1 MKNMSEELAIK
12 VIEAINDRD
21 RELIEPLTT
30 EDIQLRLP
38 IGEVYYGRAGI
49 RGFFDQL
56 EKMLPDLTLAARKV
70 YTCEHFAIVEYEAA
84 GHSPKLAP
92 KEESMGVLIL
102 ELDGNGRK
110 KVARAQL
117 YLDTAHWQTLTGG

>member
-1 MKNMSEELAIK
+1 MAKKKKGELVLAGADYDSLLARISSLLEQGRRATVRTVNAILS
-12 VIEAINDRD
+12 A
-21 RELIEPLTT
+21 TYW
-30 EDIQLRLP
+30 
-38 IGEVYYGRAGI
+38 EVGR
-49 RGFFDQL
+49 Q
-56 EKMLPDLTLAARKV
+56 
-70 YTCEHFAIVEYEAA
+70 IVEYEAA